1 MTYKQEKQRILLLA
15 GKAQHT
21 YWTTKYKQFQMFPN
35 TRTTIGEATSGP
47 EGEAKWEQGLKDA
60 KLPEYKAMDEV
71 ISQAQKDFE
80 QYKADYKDLS
90 DRLVSEGIL
99 KRGLGDF
106 MGAMFQMMPD
116 RLSAQ
121 MANAKW
127 ECLK

>member
-1 MTYKQEKQRILLLA
+1 MKYKQEKQRIILIE
-15 GKAQHT
+15 GKEKKT
-21 YWTTKYKQFQMFPN
+21 YWNTKYKQFQMFPN

-60 KLPEYKAMDEV
+60 KLPEYKAMDDV

-80 QYKADYKDLS
+80 QYKADYAELS

-99 KRGLGDF
+99 KRGLGEF
-106 MGAMFQMMPD
+106 MGSMFQMMPY
-116 RLSAQ
+116 RLSAE